1 MVRKVGGSG
10 PGIGGPE
17 GQNDRESCRGS
28 EEEQRVCECVSLRA
42 RAGALG
48 RGQDPRESVRGRPSP
63 RLTLPWPFP
72 RGTGVRGSGS
82 AAAACS
88 RAETTAFPVCQ
99 GQRPGG
105 PPQPLAPGQ
114 GPPASRRCGTPRG
127 LLRERGAFLCAFP
140 SQVCSEARSGARRC
154 RLALAG
160 GGGRAPEQGRVAP
173 LPGGFLFAALP
184 RITSKES
191 HGWRRQR
198 VLFCDAFKESARLLV
213 SMASFLV
220 ALHRRVAPRA
230 CAGAGPGAGRLPC
243 PAGGMRVGSPCV
255 SQRCGGLSVR
265 AEGLCSVSVS
275 RTICRARDRSFACPS
290 TIPYLL
296 TERLVRLLKITVWK
310 RR

>member
-99 GQRPGG
+99 GQQPGG
-105 PPQPLAPGQ
+105 PPRQPGGLRSP
-114 GPPASRRCGTPRG
+114 SPRG
-127 LLRERGAFLCAFP
+127 RALPLRGAAGRRGACCGSAALFSAPFP
-140 SQVCSEARSGARRC
+140 ARCVAKHVPGPGGAVWLWRG
-154 RLALAG
+154 AG
-160 GGGRAPEQGRVAP
+160 GGHQ
-173 LPGGFLFAALP
+173 
-184 RITSKES
+184 S
-191 HGWRRQR
+191 
-198 VLFCDAFKESARLLV
+198 
-213 SMASFLV
+213 
-220 ALHRRVAPRA
+220 
-230 CAGAGPGAGRLPC
+230 
-243 PAGGMRVGSPCV
+243 
-255 SQRCGGLSVR
+255 R
-265 AEGLCSVSVS
+265 AEWPRSQGVSS
-275 RTICRARDRSFACPS
+275 
-290 TIPYLL
+290 L
-296 TERLVRLLKITVWK
+296 RLFPG
-310 RR
+310 

>member
-1 MVRKVGGSG
+1 MCEPPSKGRTPGRASVGARLPGSLSRGPSHAALGSEG
-10 PGIGGPE
+10 PGARQPRVHE
-17 GQNDRESCRGS
+17 LKPPRSLCARDSSRG
-28 EEEQRVCECVSLRA
+28 A
-42 RAGALG
+42 
-48 RGQDPRESVRGRPSP
+48 
-63 RLTLPWPFP
+63 
-72 RGTGVRGSGS
+72 S
-82 AAAACS
+82 AAA
-88 RAETTAFPVCQ
+88 
-99 GQRPGG
+99 GG

-154 RLALAG
+154 RLALEG

-184 RITSKES
+184 RITSKER

-230 CAGAGPGAGRLPC
+230 CAGGRTGGRARGRA
-243 PAGGMRVGSPCV
+243 PAVSCGGGCV
-255 SQRCGGLSVR
+255 SARRACRSAAEAYQLGLRDS
-265 AEGLCSVSVS
+265 ALFLCPGQFAGLE
-275 RTICRARDRSFACPS
+275 TGLLPADRLFR
-290 TIPYLL
+290 IY
-296 TERLVRLLKITVWK
+296 
-310 RR
+310 

>member
-1 MVRKVGGSG
+1 MGARLPGSLSRGPSHAALGSEG
-10 PGIGGPE
+10 PGARQPRVHE
-17 GQNDRESCRGS
+17 LKPPRSLCARDSSRG
-28 EEEQRVCECVSLRA
+28 A
-42 RAGALG
+42 
-48 RGQDPRESVRGRPSP
+48 
-63 RLTLPWPFP
+63 
-72 RGTGVRGSGS
+72 S
-82 AAAACS
+82 AAA
-88 RAETTAFPVCQ
+88 
-99 GQRPGG
+99 GG

-184 RITSKES
+184 RITSKER

-243 PAGGMRVGSPCV
+243 PAGEMRVGSPCV

-275 RTICRARDRSFACPS
+275 GTICRARDRSFACGS

-310 RR
+310 R

>member
-1 MVRKVGGSG
+1 MGARLPGSLSRGPSHAALGSEG
-10 PGIGGPE
+10 PGARQP
-17 GQNDRESCRGS
+17 
-28 EEEQRVCECVSLRA
+28 RVHELKPPRSLCA
-42 RAGALG
+42 RDSG
-48 RGQDPRESVRGRPSP
+48 RGA
-63 RLTLPWPFP
+63 
-72 RGTGVRGSGS
+72 S
-82 AAAACS
+82 AA
-88 RAETTAFPVCQ
+88 P
-99 GQRPGG
+99 RPGAG
-105 PPQPLAPGQ
+105 P
-114 GPPASRRCGTPRG
+114 SRFAALRDAAG
-127 LLRERGAFLCAFP
+127 RERGAFLCAFP

-184 RITSKES
+184 GITSKER

-220 ALHRRVAPRA
+220 ALHRCVAPRA

-275 RTICRARDRSFACPS
+275 RTICRARDRSFACGS